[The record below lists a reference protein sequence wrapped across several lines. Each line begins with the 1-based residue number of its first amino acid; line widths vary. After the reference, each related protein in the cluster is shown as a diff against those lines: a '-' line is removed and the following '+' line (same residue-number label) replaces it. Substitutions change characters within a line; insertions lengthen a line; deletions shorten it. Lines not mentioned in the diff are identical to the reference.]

1 VLRPSLKA
9 LQPREAFSV
18 TGTLRFPWLEAQSS
32 RTRLALALAADG
44 VLAVLAIEASYWA
57 FPAAAPLTNLWLAA
71 ALTGGGL
78 WVLLSVGLY
87 RDRQAYFGEGSRR
100 RRLLGGVLVLLYSA
114 LVNEVAGAPLSL
126 AFVLAFGAGFY
137 LAALGSRS
145 LARRLL
151 T

>member
-1 VLRPSLKA
+1 MTA
-9 LQPREAFSV
+9 
-18 TGTLRFPWLEAQSS
+18 TLRFPWLEAQPS

-44 VLAVLAIEASYWA
+44 VLAGAAMEGANWMFPPAS
-57 FPAAAPLTNLWLAA
+57 PLMNLWLAI
-71 ALTGGGL
+71 ALTVGGL

-114 LVNEVAGAPLSL
+114 LVNEVAGAPLSF
-126 AFVLAFGAGFY
+126 AFVLAFSAGFY
-137 LAALGSRS
+137 LAALGTRS
-145 LARRLL
+145 FARRLL

>member
-1 VLRPSLKA
+1 MTA
-9 LQPREAFSV
+9 
-18 TGTLRFPWLEAQSS
+18 TLRFSWLEAQPS

-44 VLAVLAIEASYWA
+44 ALAGVAMEAANRIFLPVS
-57 FPAAAPLTNLWLAA
+57 PLTNLWLAI
-71 ALTGGGL
+71 ALTVGGL

-114 LVNEVAGAPLSL
+114 LVNEVAGAPLPF
-126 AFVLAFGAGFY
+126 AFVLAFSAGFY
-137 LAALGSRS
+137 LAALGTRS
-145 LARRLL
+145 LARWML

>member
-1 VLRPSLKA
+1 M
-9 LQPREAFSV
+9 

-32 RTRLALALAADG
+32 QTRLALALAADG
-44 VLAVLAIEASYWA
+44 VLAGVAIEAANWI
-57 FPAAAPLTNLWLAA
+57 FPPVTPLTNLWLAI
-71 ALTGGGL
+71 ALTVGGL

-100 RRLLGGVLVLLYSA
+100 RRLLGGALVLLYSA
-114 LVNEVAGAPLSL
+114 LVNEVAGAPLSF
-126 AFVLAFGAGFY
+126 AFVLAFSVGFY
-137 LAALGSRS
+137 LPPLGSRS

>member
-1 VLRPSLKA
+1 M
-9 LQPREAFSV
+9 

-44 VLAVLAIEASYWA
+44 VLAGVAIEAANWS
-57 FPAAAPLTNLWLAA
+57 FPPVTPLANLWLAI
-71 ALTGGGL
+71 ALTVGGL

-100 RRLLGGVLVLLYSA
+100 RRLLGGALVLLYSA
-114 LVNEVAGAPLSL
+114 LVNEVAGAPLSF
-126 AFVLAFGAGFY
+126 AFVLSFSVGFY

>member
-1 VLRPSLKA
+1 M
-9 LQPREAFSV
+9 
-18 TGTLRFPWLEAQSS
+18 TGTLRFPWLEAQPS

-44 VLAVLAIEASYWA
+44 VLAGLAMELSYWA
-57 FPAAAPLTNLWLAA
+57 VPSAAPLTNLWLAV
-71 ALTGGGL
+71 ALTVGGL

-114 LVNEVAGAPLSL
+114 LVNEVAGAPLSF
-126 AFVLAFGAGFY
+126 AFVLAFSVGFS